1 MQAIKANL
9 LVVDDDDA
17 LRTLLAERLSTMG
30 HKVRSAADGF
40 SALLEIRHEVPEI
53 IVCDLD
59 MPQMSGFEFLSIIRR
74 RLPSLRVIAMS
85 GDLGGDEIPAGVAAD
100 AFYEK
105 GASFGKLLL
114 AIEALSDPDL
124 LVLEGNRE
132 EPTPVWVEGNRYRT
146 SAAPTMISC
155 PECFRSF
162 SEVLTAEPKLVVET
176 RCPHCQST
184 IRYAIVPERKSA

>member
-17 LRTLLAERLSTMG
+17 IRALLAERLSIMG

-40 SALLEIRHEVPEI
+40 SALLELRQEVPEI
-53 IVCDLD
+53 ILSDLD
-59 MPQMSGFEFLSIIRR
+59 MPQMSGFEFLSVVRR
-74 RLPSLRVIAMS
+74 RFPEIRVIAMS
-85 GDLGGDEIPAGVAAD
+85 GDLGGDEKTAGVAAD

-114 AIEALSDPDL
+114 TIEALSDPDL

-132 EPTPVWVEGNRYRT
+132 EHTPVWVEGNGYRT
-146 SAAPTMISC
+146 SAAPTMMSC
-155 PECFRSF
+155 SECFRSF
-162 SEVLTAEPKLVVET
+162 PEVLKAEPKLIVET

-184 IRYAIVPERKSA
+184 IRYAIAPERTSA